1 MSSRWHWV
9 RLTAAVIGAC
19 SLAACGWLGGG
30 KSSSALV
37 FPVNGNPAAGAWE
50 ATGLVPGGASAG
62 AAAGTAPESAPINP
76 FDPIALNNQAV
87 VEASRGRYQQ
97 ALTLLQ
103 RAVKLAPARP
113 DIAANLSSM
122 QRWLAQ
128 AEGQAALGLAPQP
141 LQVPQQAST
150 VQPVPP
156 LWMPPA
162 RPVAP
167 SRAPANPAPAPVAAP
182 PSGGVSGA
190 VAPLPASTVAAPA
203 SPVLAQP
210 AAQSARSSVK
220 KRSNRTYA
228 RRTWRSGTRSTRPP
242 VAPPVNSGPQY
253 IPQAR

>member
-9 RLTAAVIGAC
+9 RLTATVVGAC
-19 SLAACGWLGGG
+19 SLAACGWVGGG

-37 FPVNGNPAAGAWE
+37 FPANGNPAAGAWD
-50 ATGLVPGGASAG
+50 ATGLVPGGAAG

-156 LWMPPA
+156 LWTPSA

-167 SRAPANPAPAPVAAP
+167 SRAPANPAPVAAP

-190 VAPLPASTVAAPA
+190 VAPLPASTAATPA
-203 SPVLAQP
+203 SPPVLAQP

-220 KRSNRTYA
+220 KRSNGTYS